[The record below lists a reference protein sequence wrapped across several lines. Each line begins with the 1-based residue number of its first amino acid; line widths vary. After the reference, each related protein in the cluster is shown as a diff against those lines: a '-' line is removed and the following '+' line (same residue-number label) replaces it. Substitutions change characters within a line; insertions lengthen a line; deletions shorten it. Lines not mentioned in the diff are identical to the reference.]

1 MANLGNTTGP
11 GGSSRGI
18 FQTENQ
24 VQVSA
29 NGQRVTSNDY
39 TLDGVEHQQFAMGRS
54 GCNLTPNS
62 ESVDSITVV
71 ASSYD
76 ASDGR
81 NSGAHTKIVSKSG
94 TNQFHGS
101 GLFRFQDPGLN
112 AYNKYGGLNGAPRT
126 RVQTKYRQYAGSVGG
141 PIKKDK
147 LFFFLSYEGL
157 TNRSQTF
164 GTHWEETPQFD
175 QLIQQQRPNTLLAQ
189 ILGGPTN
196 QPRVAQALPGD
207 CSILGGA
214 GGPGNCQVVNGG
226 LDIGSLAP
234 GTGPGNPYVSRQAI
248 GGGLDGIPDIR
259 FMQYYVPQHI
269 VGNQYNARF
278 DYNLTP
284 KDLIAGSAYVTK
296 LNQVQGDDSVAGR
309 PSGDTWFKPQS
320 ETAHPHYSEHL
331 GKHC

>member
-1 MANLGNTTGP
+1 M
-11 GGSSRGI
+11 
-18 FQTENQ
+18 
-24 VQVSA
+24 
-29 NGQRVTSNDY
+29 
-39 TLDGVEHQQFAMGRS
+39 
-54 GCNLTPNS
+54 
-62 ESVDSITVV
+62 
-71 ASSYD
+71 
-76 ASDGR
+76 
-81 NSGAHTKIVSKSG
+81 
-94 TNQFHGS
+94 
-101 GLFRFQDPGLN
+101 
-112 AYNKYGGLNGAPRT
+112 
-126 RVQTKYRQYAGSVGG
+126 
-141 PIKKDK
+141 
-147 LFFFLSYEGL
+147 
-157 TNRSQTF
+157 
-164 GTHWEETPQFD
+164 
-175 QLIQQQRPNTLLAQ
+175 
-189 ILGGPTN
+189 
-196 QPRVAQALPGD
+196 AQALPGD

-320 ETAHPHYSEHL
+320 ETVTLIYIRNISANIVNELRSNFTRYADNGL
-331 GKHC
+331 QDNQGTNWGIRGLK